1 ELHRLEVGS
10 DGEAY
15 VKVHLDAGRRTDL
28 AAVPPPSARHSDLPA
43 PRSARPDRVYNLLRS
58 MAEPSYAG
66 GKRGMSG
73 GTSAEGALSEPPPDV
88 VPTDIGAEVLLQS
101 KGAAVEHQ
109 NRLGN
114 ESCLQAGAEMQG
126 RAVISADR
134 REVTMSMA
142 PVFQTATDVPGVK
155 LSLIPGGN

>member
-1 ELHRLEVGS
+1 AFPGSYEIRVKRVWGKPLGGKVNVYVTRHQGTPEQTQELHRLEVGS

-15 VKVHLDAGRRTDL
+15 VKVHLDAGRSPDL
-28 AAVPPPSARHSDLPA
+28 AALPPPSARHRDQPA

-114 ESCLQAGAEMQG
+114 ESCLQAG
-126 RAVISADR
+126 
-134 REVTMSMA
+134 
-142 PVFQTATDVPGVK
+142 
-155 LSLIPGGN
+155 